1 MAQDGRLKTVHVK
14 SFQKRY
20 DLEKYYTYIIQITR
34 QNQPDPAYL
43 FRTYKEFLE
52 FYQKLCILFPLTKF
66 RR

>member
-20 DLEKYYTYIIQITR
+20 DLEKYYTYIIHITR

-52 FYQKLCILFPLTKF
+52 FYQKLCMLFPLIKF
-66 RR
+66 HR